1 MKWKKKSDK
10 ARKGGWKERLK
21 EGMKKKRRGL
31 WTTYRWEQ
39 MRGGELP
46 HIQRLRVDFCFKLVS
61 SKVPRQSS
69 VQRHLLKS
77 QDKGSRCKEKA
88 FLVWEKVAQQSGEKM
103 FF

>member
-1 MKWKKKSDK
+1 MKWKKKNDK

-46 HIQRLRVDFCFKLVS
+46 HIQRLRVDFCFKLLS

-69 VQRHLLKS
+69 VQRHLLSHKI
-77 QDKGSRCKEKA
+77 KEADVK
-88 FLVWEKVAQQSGEKM
+88 KRPS
-103 FF
+103 